1 MSRNTGVRGLTDRFC
16 NHIGRKN
23 GGKRIELTE
32 LHASGRRAMPFS
44 MLSVIQTLLEWQSS
58 QALVIEV
65 VLWKRW
71 RRFGFGFGVIFRK
84 ALPSAAG
91 FPFGAFPLLAINN
104 LEHQTESLTVPDS
117 RQVLQT
123 VKKEDIL
130 VCVLVDWLL
139 WLHSGFWPCWSPYLW
154 SYL

>member
-16 NHIGRKN
+16 NHIERKN
-23 GGKRIELTE
+23 NGKRSIELTE
-32 LHASGRRAMPFS
+32 QHASRRRAVVFP
-44 MLSVIQTLLEWQSS
+44 MLSVIQTLLGWQSS

-65 VLWKRW
+65 VLWQRW

-84 ALPSAAG
+84 ACLARRV
-91 FPFGAFPLLAINN
+91 FPFDAFPLLAINN

-130 VCVLVDWLL
+130 VCVLVDRLL
-139 WLHSGFWPCWSPYLW
+139 WLHSGF
-154 SYL
+154 